1 MITRLKIEG
10 LFGNPKFNY
19 DLVFKDRVTILTGP
33 NGFGK
38 STVLR
43 ILEALGSGNVYFFT
57 DLVFLSVVVWFDNDD
72 VVEIKNYDKYIMFGG
87 FEIPKVRYYG
97 LIDWE
102 KTIDHTV
109 SKNEI
114 MHTPINQVDYRLIQ
128 KGRAFVEGKFI
139 EETIESFCK
148 KIAALCGN
156 IVVISEQRLIDIN
169 TGKDGNQTATEV
181 VTKKPKEMK
190 QEIDNVRSAF
200 AKKASEE
207 DAKLPKRINKGERIT
222 EEQYKEFQK
231 QLNDR
236 FDKLRIYNLTN
247 EPTQSEPYQESTS
260 ASMNA
265 FFRTNINKY
274 TVYDALLNKL
284 DLFVGIVN
292 NRLMFK
298 YLEISGENG
307 FEVIDTETKNPLAL
321 EQLSSGEKQVIVMY
335 YSLIFN
341 NENLLLLIDE
351 PEISMHIV
359 WQKQFMDDLIKIAEH
374 GDFRAIVATHSP
386 YVIGNHWESQI
397 DLGEQYQDELYGED
411 VGESYGD

>member
-1 MITRLKIEG
+1 MITRLKIEK
-10 LFGNPKFNY
+10 LFGRFDY

-57 DLVFLSVVVWFDNDD
+57 NLMFLSVGVWFDND
-72 VVEIKNYDKYIMFGG
+72 VVEIKNYDKYIVFGG

-97 LIDWE
+97 SIDWN
-102 KTIDHTV
+102 KTINHTV

-148 KIAALCGN
+148 KIAELCGN
-156 IVVISEQRLIDIN
+156 IVVISEQRLIDLN
-169 TGKDGNQTATEV
+169 TGKDEIQMVTEV

-190 QEIDNVRSAF
+190 REIDNVRSAF

-222 EEQYKEFQK
+222 EGQYKEFQK

-274 TVYDALLNKL
+274 TVYDTLLNKL

-298 YLEISGENG
+298 YLEISGEKG
-307 FEVIDTETKNPLAL
+307 FEIIDETTGNPLAL
-321 EQLSSGEKQVIVMY
+321 DQLSSGEKQVIVMY
-335 YSLIFN
+335 YDLIFN
-341 NENLLLLIDE
+341 DNENLLLLIDE
-351 PEISMHIV
+351 PEISMHIS
-359 WQKQFMDDLIKIAEH
+359 WQSKFMEDLIRIAEH
-374 GDFRAIVATHSP
+374 GNFRAIVATHSP
-386 YVIGNHWESQI
+386 DIINGLWDLQI
-397 DLGEQYQDELYGED
+397 DLGEQYQGNLYGED
-411 VGESYGD
+411 EGESHGD